1 MPSFANFLNT
11 CYSPEECDARG
22 LTSPKTSI
30 ANPDTNPP
38 TTPPPPVVN
47 PVSPLLS
54 TPPIVT
60 ESIPASA
67 QPLQAL
73 ARFNAATVKQVQP
86 GPTAAIP
93 TPLARSTGPAV
104 DPAQPAA
111 IVGPAV
117 DPAQPAAIVGPAVDP
132 AQQPAA
138 IVGPAVDPAQQPA
151 AIVGPAVDPAQP
163 ATIEMTTADVDM
175 SYAWHGFDFSNFDMS
190 AFNFT
195 MPNPAIATATATN
208 GASEAGNYPSL
219 MQELAMPLPDSFA
232 PQLPSTNH
240 LLSNTLYL
248 SPPGDYTSVNHG
260 LPVMAIG
267 AAALAHPAL
276 QTDPV
281 LSAPAPKQVSILE
294 HPALPVEGPLPD
306 VPPANDAAAVANT
319 PLVAT
324 PRANTR
330 KRVRDEPD
338 PNCIVDSK
346 RVRKSVKRTEIE
358 ALTDNLPKGK
368 ENRPPRRRH

>member
-1 MPSFANFLNT
+1 M
-11 CYSPEECDARG
+11 
-22 LTSPKTSI
+22 
-30 ANPDTNPP
+30 
-38 TTPPPPVVN
+38 
-47 PVSPLLS
+47 SPLLS

-67 QPLQAL
+67 PPLQAL
-73 ARFNAATVKQVQP
+73 ARLDAASVKQVQP

-117 DPAQPAAIVGPAVDP
+117 DT
-132 AQQPAA
+132 
-138 IVGPAVDPAQQPA
+138 
-151 AIVGPAVDPAQP
+151 AQP
-163 ATIEMTTADVDM
+163 ATTEMTTADVDT

-190 AFNFT
+190 AFDFT
-195 MPNPAIATATATN
+195 MPNPAIVTATATN
-208 GASEAGNYPSL
+208 GAPEAGNYPSL

-240 LLSNTLYL
+240 LLSNALYL
-248 SPPGDYTSVNHG
+248 SPPGDYTSANHG
-260 LPVMAIG
+260 LPFMATG

-306 VPPANDAAAVANT
+306 APPANDAPPVANG
-319 PLVAT
+319 PLVAA

-368 ENRPPRRRH
+368 ENRYVPGPSMGVELTFPLPVLHGAATKCLHVVAAPCSYIVYI